1 MSIGDQRKI
10 LSEKYATTPNKDLAK
25 LLGISVELVSKRARQ
40 IGLRKDQKYLSEVNR
55 KCGLKSPIAKYWKC
69 YGNK

>member
-10 LSEKYATTPNKDLAK
+10 LSEKYAITPNNELAK

-40 IGLRKDQKYLSEVNR
+40 IGLRKDPKYLSEMNR
-55 KCGLKSPIAKYWKC
+55 KCGMKSSASKHWKS
-69 YGNK
+69 K

>member
-10 LSEKYATTPNKDLAK
+10 LSEKYATTPNKELAK

-40 IGLRKDQKYLSEVNR
+40 IGLRKDPKYLSVVNR
-55 KCGLKSPIAKYWKC
+55 KCGLQSPVAKNWKC
-69 YGNK
+69 NSK